1 VFNLFTEIILIGI
14 TWVFTNNAYYYIYDS
29 STELKSENFPYRFI
43 KAYELN
49 GDNVVK
55 RGIGGIYPF
64 AVLNTLFAAPYD
76 ILFFMLFLY
85 IFFVFPFWNR
95 QPVLHPYDVFRLTF
109 PPSVPRFIL
118 KPRCSLV
125 GALYDRRRRNKY
137 CDFDFV
143 YFRDSLDEDGGDDF
157 VHRVCLFLQSHFIR
171 DESSLFL
178 FYPSHFLAY
187 HSIGPCFFSYL

>member
-1 VFNLFTEIILIGI
+1 MLF
-14 TWVFTNNAYYYIYDS
+14 F
-29 STELKSENFPYRFI
+29 STLTSFDMLQFVG
-43 KAYELN
+43 L
-49 GDNVVK
+49 
-55 RGIGGIYPF
+55 
-64 AVLNTLFAAPYD
+64 
-76 ILFFMLFLY
+76 ILFFAIFFLFLY

-118 KPRCSLV
+118 KPRCSLL